1 MTDKINQAVE
11 EMRTIGTALRESSCT
26 CDELEGQLVTARA
39 TREALQEDL
48 RQAERKLKGAIF
60 EETQG

>member
-11 EMRTIGTALRESSCT
+11 EMRTIGTALREISCT

-39 TREALQEDL
+39 TRGSLQEDL

>member
-11 EMRTIGTALRESSCT
+11 EMRTIGTALREISCA
-26 CDELEGQLVTARA
+26 CDELERQLVTARA
-39 TREALQEDL
+39 TRVALQENL
-48 RQAERKLKGAIF
+48 WQVERKLKGAIF

>member
-11 EMRTIGTALRESSCT
+11 EMRAIGTALREISCT
-26 CDELEGQLVTARA
+26 CDELEAQVEVARA
-39 TREALQEDL
+39 TRFSLQEDL
-48 RQAERKLKGAIF
+48 RQAERKLKGVIF

>member
-11 EMRTIGTALRESSCT
+11 EMRAIGTALRETCYT
-26 CDELEGQLVTARA
+26 CDDLEGQLVTARA
-39 TREALQEDL
+39 TREALQENL

>member
-11 EMRTIGTALRESSCT
+11 EMRTIGTALREISCT
-26 CDELEGQLVTARA
+26 CDELEGQLVTAHA

-48 RQAERKLKGAIF
+48 RQMERKLKGAIF

>member
-1 MTDKINQAVE
+1 VSDKINQAVE
-11 EMRTIGTALRESSCT
+11 EMRVIGTALRDISCT

-39 TREALQEDL
+39 RREVLQEDL
-48 RQAERKLKGAIF
+48 RQVERKLTGAIF